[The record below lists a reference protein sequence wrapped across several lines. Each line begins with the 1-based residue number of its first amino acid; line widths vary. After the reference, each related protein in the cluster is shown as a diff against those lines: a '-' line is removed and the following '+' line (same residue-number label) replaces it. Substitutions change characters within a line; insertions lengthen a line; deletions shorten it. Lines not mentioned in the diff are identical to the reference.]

1 MIPAVVTT
9 FLFAMSAVSAGR
21 STRLLGGTTAN
32 VTRLVLAGLCLAA
45 WAHSFGQ
52 GLAGRSLPWFFLSGV
67 IGFGMGDLALYGA
80 YPRIGPRLGVLLCLC
95 LAAPIGAVVEWLW
108 LGTTLTWPQI
118 LWSATILIGVTLALV
133 PDRQHLPDQRA
144 WGTGILLGV
153 VAALGQGLGAVLT
166 RKGYDTVRDTG
177 VAIDG
182 GTSAYQRILGG
193 LLLTFLVLFLC
204 KMWGWRDSHHVSTLS
219 TGQAWRRAWPWVIV
233 NALSGPAIGVACF
246 QWALMLAPTG
256 LVLAIVAT
264 TPLMV
269 IPLTMLIDGERPHL
283 RSLIGGVIAVVGAV
297 ALVV

>member
-1 MIPAVVTT
+1 MIPAVLTT

-45 WAHSFGQ
+45 WAHSVGQ
-52 GLAGRSLPWFFLSGV
+52 GLAGPSLPWFFLSGV

-95 LAAPIGAVVEWLW
+95 VAAPIGALVEWLW
-108 LGTTLTWPQI
+108 LGTTLTASQI

-144 WGTGILLGV
+144 WGTGILLGFI
-153 VAALGQGLGAVLT
+153 AALGQGLGAVLT
-166 RKGYDTVRDTG
+166 RKGYDLIRDSGVR
-177 VAIDG
+177 IDG

-193 LLLTFLVLFLC
+193 LLLTFLVLFFRKLYE
-204 KMWGWRDSHHVSTLS
+204 RRVSRS
-219 TGQAWRRAWPWVIV
+219 VTGPAAHAWRRAWPWVIV

-283 RSLIGGVIAVVGAV
+283 RSLIGGVIAVAGAA
-297 ALVV
+297 ALVL